1 MKQAIY
7 KTHGKADAVVELVEL
22 ARPVLEAGQT
32 RVKILCAPINP
43 SDIAQ
48 AEGVYGFQPPLP
60 AAAGMEGIGE
70 VIEVNGEG
78 PEVGTLV
85 LLAEP
90 PGSWSTEK
98 VMNTAAVVPVPPAD
112 IDQLSMLSVNPA
124 TAYLLLTKYVA
135 LNEGDWL
142 IQSAGNSAVAGLVA
156 SLAKARGVKVAALVR
171 RDSAVADAQDAG
183 ADAVFVDGPDLA
195 ERVDAELEVAPRLAL
210 DAVGGSSLGRL
221 ASTLQA
227 GGTAVMYGNM
237 SGEDAQLPDSAVIFN
252 DVIVRGFWLVHWFN
266 TATAEEQAQVYG
278 ELTAMILQGTLKAS
292 VDRIFPLEEINA
304 ALAYTMKGGRSGK
317 VLIAPN
323 GL

>member
-7 KTHGKADAVVELVEL
+7 KTQGKADAVVELVEVE
-22 ARPVLEAGQT
+22 RPVLEAGQT
-32 RVKILCAPINP
+32 RVKILRAPINP

-48 AEGVYGFQPPLP
+48 VEGVYGFQPPLP
-60 AAAGMEGIGE
+60 APAGMEGIGE

-78 PEVGTLV
+78 PEVGALV

-90 PGSWSTEK
+90 PGAWSTEK
-98 VMNTAAVVPVPPAD
+98 VMSTASVVPVPHAD

-124 TAYLLLTKYVA
+124 TAYLLLTKYVDLA
-135 LNEGDWL
+135 AGEWL

-156 SLAKARGVKVAALVR
+156 SLAKARSVKVAAVVR
-171 RDSAVADAQDAG
+171 RETAVEDARNAG

-195 ERVDAELEVAPRLAL
+195 ERVAGELDAAPRLAL

-221 ASTLQA
+221 ASTLEP

-266 TATAEEQAQVYG
+266 TASAEEQAQVYG
-278 ELTAMILQGTLKAS
+278 ELTGMILQGILKAP
-292 VDRIFPLEEINA
+292 VDRIFPLEEINE
-304 ALAYTMKGGRSGK
+304 ALAHTIKGGRTGK

-323 GL
+323 GI